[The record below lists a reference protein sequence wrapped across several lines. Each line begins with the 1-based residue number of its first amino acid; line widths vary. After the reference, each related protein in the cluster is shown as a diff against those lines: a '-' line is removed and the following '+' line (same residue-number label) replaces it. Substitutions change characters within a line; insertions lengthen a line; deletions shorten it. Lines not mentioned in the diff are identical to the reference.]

1 MSTILER
8 AGNRALFTKPAGA
21 LAYGLVFSPFVAR
34 YLGKY
39 GYAMQTRFLGGDDMP
54 FIDWGYEEDPP
65 MGIPLPSEEEPNRYG
80 IQLYHSTASQWDIS
94 GKKVL
99 EVSCGH
105 GGGAEYLA
113 TTMKPAAYTGL
124 DVNAP
129 GVEFCRKTRRQPNL
143 DFVCGNAQELPL
155 QSETYDAVIN
165 VEAGHLYHDFR
176 AFLSEVNRVL
186 KPGGHFLYADCRAR
200 RDVPEWDEA
209 LKAFPLRVESWRD
222 IHKEICL
229 GMDGSSVASVELIN
243 KKVPALLRGISK
255 EFYCLPGSLMY
266 RSMQDGGIAYRMYD
280 FVKD

>member
-54 FIDWGYEEDPP
+54 FIDWGYEEDPK
-65 MGIPLPSEEEPNRYG
+65 MGIPLPAAEEPNRYG
-80 IQLYHSTASQWDIS
+80 IQLYHATASQWDIA

-105 GGGAEYLA
+105 GGGASYL
-113 TTMKPAAYTGL
+113 TRTLGPASYTGL
-124 DVNAP
+124 DLNPA
-129 GVEFCRKTRRQPNL
+129 GIAFCQERHRVHGLQFVRGDAENL
-143 DFVCGNAQELPL
+143 PFPDNSF
-155 QSETYDAVIN
+155 DAVLNI
-165 VEAGHLYHDFR
+165 ESSHLYPDFPR
-176 AFLSEVNRVL
+176 FLDEVARVL
-186 KPGGHFLYADCRAR
+186 RPGGHFLYADCRAR

-266 RSMQDGGIAYRMYD
+266 RSMQDGGIAYRMYN